1 MCTPTIAIGALIGG
15 GIGYA
20 KGGTKGA
27 LLGAGFGALGGY
39 AVGGTAFGANLNAS
53 FGAGAGLGGSAGDFF
68 VAGGATLPGTTGGF
82 FGSGSFGS
90 FLQSPG
96 AFVGEKVIG
105 FGFQAI
111 NASNTAAFQ
120 RSLIANQQAELK
132 NRQIVA
138 QYNIAREGRLEDLRQ
153 QSIGIAGAQLRGQQR
168 VTSAALGQQVD
179 VGSAADITAKTA
191 ADIAYAK
198 LLSRN
203 ESDFLKYQIGV
214 AGLGLQADANAL
226 AIRAENAGATARTQ
240 TFGAALGTLGSLR
253 KRIDFTNFSF
263 RRTA

>member
-1 MCTPTIAIGALIGG
+1 MCEPVTAMWIGAAVGG

-39 AVGGTAFGANLNAS
+39 AVAGGFA
-53 FGAGAGLGGSAGDFF
+53 
-68 VAGGATLPGTTGGF
+68 AGGAGYAPNLIGASGEGAAIGQVFPASSGF
-82 FGSGSFGS
+82 FGSGSLGS
-90 FLQSPG
+90 FIKSPG

-179 VGSAADITAKTA
+179 VGSAADTTAKTA

-203 ESDFLKYQIGV
+203 ESDFRKYQIEV

-226 AIRAENAGATARTQ
+226 AIRAENAGATARTE